1 MRDVLEDAVR
11 QELRRVDGRWP
22 AHASTLA
29 ALVRQGLLERSERV
43 SRHGDALT
51 VWTATDA
58 GRDALKPKER
68 VYVERPVFL
77 GRGSSELPDKDE
89 NTDLEAKGYTSDP
102 RRRIDPLEVV
112 GEVSVVW
119 QRRTEVKRIQAQDR
133 KARARQAAEK
143 ARYAA

>member
-1 MRDVLEDAVR
+1 MRDVLETAVR

-68 VYVERPVFL
+68 VYAERPVFL

-119 QRRTEVKRIQAQDR
+119 QRRGEV
-133 KARARQAAEK
+133 ARVGVQERRLAAGR
-143 ARYAA
+143 AVRVLRAA